1 MTTIDMAETISTS
14 LPVFND
20 VRAWYGPDLAQKQ
33 TGSHCWMQT
42 TSLKLMPQSPM

>member
-20 VRAWYGPDLAQKQ
+20 VRAWYGPALAQNRLDL
-33 TGSHCWMQT
+33 TAGCRRHR
-42 TSLKLMPQSPM
+42 